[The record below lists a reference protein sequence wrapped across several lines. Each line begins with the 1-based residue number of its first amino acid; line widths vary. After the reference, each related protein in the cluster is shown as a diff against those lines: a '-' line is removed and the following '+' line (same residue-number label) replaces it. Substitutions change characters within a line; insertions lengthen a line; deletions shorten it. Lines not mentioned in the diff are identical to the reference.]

1 MVLVKRPHKYPNDE
15 TLCLSHVVLASLGVW
30 SHCGENKVTR
40 LFCEPGQY
48 LEPFPKIQ
56 SL

>member
-1 MVLVKRPHKYPNDE
+1 MVLAKRPHKYPNDE
-15 TLCLSHVVLASLGVW
+15 TLHLSHVILASLGVW
-30 SHCGENKVTR
+30 SQCGENKVTR

-56 SL
+56 SP